1 MARRATHRLG
11 SLVAAAGLALA
22 ALSSVALHAPVARAC
37 DAVPVPFERVA
48 ERADQIFLV
57 TVAQRSM
64 AGAVPQNYTLVV
76 REVLRGELPQD
87 VTLPTTVTIAAPV
100 LDGCGTV
107 LDARL
112 TWHLVLAL
120 DVPAF
125 DGAEPLTVAWRL
137 LPDGRLEQ
145 RNDDG
150 PPIWADLDAFK
161 AGLAGRA
168 FATPPPTPAPAPMAG
183 EVEGVP
189 LASVGIVAALV
200 VGVIAGVLVVLMGR
214 RAARP
219 RTPRPP
225 AAG

>member
-1 MARRATHRLG
+1 MPRRAPRRLG
-11 SLVAAAGLALA
+11 SLVAAVALA
-22 ALSSVALHAPVARAC
+22 VVALASSPGRAPVARAC
-37 DAVPVPFERVA
+37 DPVPVPFERVA

-64 AGAVPQNYTLVV
+64 AGAVPQSYTLVV
-76 REVLRGELPQD
+76 REILRGELPKD

-100 LDGCGTV
+100 LDACGSV

-137 LPDGRLEQ
+137 LPDGRLEH

-150 PPIWADLDAFK
+150 PEIWADLDAFK
-161 AGLAGRA
+161 AGLAGQA
-168 FATPPPTPAPAPMAG
+168 FATPAPTPFSTPMLG
-183 EVEGVP
+183 EVEGLP
-189 LASVGIVAALV
+189 LASIGIVAGIIL
-200 VGVIAGVLVVLMGR
+200 GLLAGVAVIVTGR

-219 RTPRPP
+219 RVPRPP
-225 AAG
+225 SPP